1 MEYLIVSVPRLIWAE
16 ATAVDG
22 GDISHLLTILPQ
34 IVAIIVAVLGVGY
47 GFREKRLAAKQ
58 GSQTIEK
65 NTFDQ
70 LVTENKLLIKKM
82 ELLKKS
88 EDKFFIL
95 RTVVLKQDGGVEI
108 IKAVEEAADTISSN
122 EQ

>member
-1 MEYLIVSVPRLIWAE
+1 MEAAE
-16 ATAVDG
+16 LP
-22 GDISHLLTILPQ
+22 GDSQWGFLLTLLPQ
-34 IVAIIVAVLGVGY
+34 VIAIIVAILGVLY
-47 GFREKRLAAKQ
+47 GFREKRMAAKQ

-70 LVTENKLLIKKM
+70 LVNENKLLIKKM

-88 EDKFFIL
+88 EDKFMLL
-95 RTVVLKQDGGVEI
+95 RAVVLKQDDGVQI
-108 IKAVEEAADTISSN
+108 IKAVEETADLISSN